1 MTKKAISKAMTF
13 TTSVDGLHTFTFT
26 PPAKVP
32 VVQTVTATAT
42 NTSTH
47 DTSEF
52 SAARTVAAS

>member
-13 TTSVDGLHTFTFT
+13 T

-32 VVQTVTATAT
+32 VGQTVTATAT